1 MKAVRLT
8 LAGRERHLA
17 YTVEAMFQLEEL
29 FGEVPALID
38 AVSADDR
45 EGFQAACRAAAV
57 LAEQGELARRHMGYE
72 PLPLPSLED
81 VAATTAPSDLPGLR
95 SAIVSAISLGFGREI
110 DPEDDEVDL
119 GLAELNEQKKR
130 GNADALPQ
138 DWGAVRVLPEGN
150 AAGLS
155 RGDRGRLGAVFA
167 GPRRTETGRG
177 GGIEPGIS
185 PRPLQNI
192 SWCAI
197 CPSRHPAIR
206 GTGSN
211 RHPAPCR
218 PSIWGC

>member
-8 LAGRERHLA
+8 LAGRERYLA

-38 AVSADDR
+38 AVSANDR

-72 PLPLPSLED
+72 PLPLLSPED
-81 VAATTAPSDLPGLR
+81 VAATATPSDLPGLR

-110 DPEDDEVDL
+110 EPEDDEVDL

-138 DWGAVRVLPEGN
+138 DRGAVRVLPEGN
-150 AAGLS
+150 AAGLP

-167 GPRRTETGRG
+167 GPWGKEEGSG
-177 GGIEPGIS
+177 GGIEPGIA
-185 PRPLQNI
+185 PRP
-192 SWCAI
+192 
-197 CPSRHPAIR
+197 
-206 GTGSN
+206 GSKQM
-211 RHPAPCR
+211 
-218 PSIWGC
+218 S